1 MVFELQP
8 ELKGKLL
15 ELKPLRTQDFDA
27 LYAVASDPLIW
38 KQHPCPD
45 RYQES
50 VFKDFFRDALA
61 SGGALL
67 AIDAKDGS
75 VIGSSRYNAYNEE
88 KSEVEIGWTFL
99 SRSCWGG
106 TYNKEM
112 KELMLKHAFKFVN
125 NVIFVVGTTNFRSQ
139 KAVEKI
145 GGEKI
150 GLRSDGNGKES
161 FVYRIKASKI

>member
-1 MVFELQP
+1 
-8 ELKGKLL
+8 
-15 ELKPLRTQDFDA
+15 
-27 LYAVASDPLIW
+27 
-38 KQHPCPD
+38 
-45 RYQES
+45 
-50 VFKDFFRDALA
+50 
-61 SGGALL
+61 
-67 AIDAKDGS
+67 
-75 VIGSSRYNAYNEE
+75 
-88 KSEVEIGWTFL
+88 L